1 MPDNHTDAN
10 PKPTTFG
17 QDSPHPGEPDVD
29 SEVEGSATS
38 GLPEVTKILA
48 AVVAQT
54 TLVTSLLYY
63 FGWMHAY
70 WFFGYFGVNSTLLG
84 LGSVDFVM
92 RSADALFV
100 PMIVFAFAGLI
111 LLWLHA
117 ALRAQ
122 LGDGLRSSVVPRLV
136 PAAAVIGLVLALAG
150 LLTVFT
156 PTILDRR
163 IALAPLCLGSGIVLL
178 LYAVRLRRAMAAPD
192 RGKTSVGSPKW
203 LPIAEWT
210 GVFVVV
216 ALSLFWAATDYSSA
230 VGRAQGRQYAAG
242 LPREP
247 DAVIYSQRSLRLH
260 APGVREVR
268 CEGPE
273 ATALYRYD
281 GLKLMI
287 QSGDQYVFIPE
298 RWSRA
303 TGVTFIIPRSDMLR
317 LEFRPATGAAP
328 PSVC

>member
-1 MPDNHTDAN
+1 
-10 PKPTTFG
+10 
-17 QDSPHPGEPDVD
+17 VD
-29 SEVEGSATS
+29 DGAEGSPTS

-100 PMIVFAFAGLI
+100 PMIVFACAGLI
-111 LLWLHA
+111 LLWSHA

-122 LGDGLRSSVVPRLV
+122 VGDGPRWSSLVPRLV
-136 PAAAVIGLVLALAG
+136 PAVAVVGLVLALAG

-156 PTILDRR
+156 PTVLDRR
-163 IALAPLCLGSGIVLL
+163 VALAPLCLGGGVVSL
-178 LYAVRLRRAMAAPD
+178 LYAMRLRRAVAAPD
-192 RGKTSVGSPKW
+192 RGKTGVGSPQW
-203 LPIAEWT
+203 LPIAEWAA
-210 GVFVVV
+210 VFVVV

-268 CEGPE
+268 CAGPE

-303 TGVTFIIPRSDMLR
+303 TGVTFIIPRSDTLR
-317 LEFRPATGAAP
+317 LEFRPSIGAAP
-328 PSVC
+328 PAAC